1 MLLRRATPMS
11 KHDRP
16 IAIAGPSGVGK
27 STLIGRLL
35 KDFPDKFGFSVS
47 HTTRAPRPGE
57 KHGVNYW
64 YVTPDV
70 FKADVAAGKFVEWA
84 EFSGNF
90 YGTSKQAIKD
100 VNQTGKSVV
109 LDVDVQGILSLR
121 KTDLNPYCIFI
132 VPPSFEEL
140 ERRLRGRGDTK
151 EEVCIGFRFLT
162 ELFS

>member
-1 MLLRRATPMS
+1 MS
-11 KHDRP
+11 KHEERP

-35 KDFPDKFGFSVS
+35 KEFPSKFGFSCS

-64 YVTPDV
+64 FVSREE

-84 EFSGNF
+84 EFSGNI
-90 YGTSKQAIKD
+90 YGTSKKAIKD
-100 VNQTGKSVV
+100 VNTTGKTVL
-109 LDVDVQGILSLR
+109 LDVDLQGIMSLR

-140 ERRLRGRGDTK
+140 ERRLRGRGDTS
-151 EEVCIGFRFLT
+151 EEVRSSSGGASLNHFF
-162 ELFS
+162 F